1 MTHRIAFMQPDK
13 QEAGMSKAIVGSSTP
28 QVTAREKVMGRARYA
43 GDIKLPGMLHAK
55 VLRSPHPH
63 ARIVRIDT
71 AAAKALPGVKLV
83 VTGQDVPTR
92 NWGPHRKEQRILACG
107 VVRHVG
113 EEVAAVVAVSEE
125 IARDALDLVRI
136 EYEAQPAL
144 LTPAAALAEGAP
156 EIHAGTRN
164 IGHEMHIV
172 RGDVDAAFE
181 ACAAVY
187 EATYDMH
194 SQYPGYLEPMASV
207 AAQDGNGRLTLWAS
221 TQSVFLARA
230 RLAEALDRPVS
241 TIRVVQATTGGGFG
255 AKIVEENNSLICA
268 FLASRLE
275 RPVRLVNNRL
285 EDFQGARA
293 SVPMKV
299 WLRMGL
305 SADGVILAKDVRI
318 TAECGVYSGL
328 AGDVMHVTVMRSDN
342 MHRVQN
348 VRSHAVMAYTNNP
361 PRGAFR
367 GFGGQQMQFPLNCH
381 LTVLAGMVGM
391 DPVEVHKRN
400 AIGAGET
407 SVHGWKISSTGMAEC
422 LDMTRKAIGW
432 DEKRAAPRSTGTRR
446 RGVGIAAAMHVS
458 GNRTLGNWDGSTIL
472 LKVNEDGRVM
482 LQTSECDMGQGANT
496 MLSKICAQELGI
508 PLSHITVM
516 APDTDTAPFC
526 LGSLASRVT
535 IIAGNAVLRAAREAR
550 QKLLALAA
558 EKLGVDAEQ
567 LEIADGRIAAPD
579 QPDKSATLAEIARLH
594 IFRHGGE
601 GIHVRATYD
610 APTVMHDADYYGNVA
625 PAHSFAAQA
634 VEVEVDTSTGQVT
647 VIDSFVADD
656 CGKAINPLAVH
667 GQTHGATVQAIGWT
681 LYENLQYEDGRL
693 MNGNFADYT
702 MPTADAVPMLR
713 TDVVES
719 NDPNGPYGA
728 KGASET
734 AILPGAAAIA
744 NAVFDA
750 VGVRIQSLPITP
762 EKVLAGLREL
772 KQKEAAH
779 A

>member
-1 MTHRIAFMQPDK
+1 
-13 QEAGMSKAIVGSSTP
+13 MSRAIVGTSTP
-28 QVTAREKVMGRARYA
+28 QVTAREKVMGRAQYA
-43 GDIKLPGMLHAK
+43 GDLKLPGMLHAK

-71 AAAKALPGVKLV
+71 AAARALPGVKLV
-83 VTGQDVPTR
+83 VTGYDVPAR
-92 NWGPHRKEQRILACG
+92 HWGPHRKEQRILARG

-125 IARDALDLVRI
+125 IARDALDLVRV
-136 EYEAQPAL
+136 EYETLPAL
-144 LTPAAALAEGAP
+144 LTPAAALAAGAP
-156 EIHAGTRN
+156 EIHAGTGN
-164 IGHEMHIV
+164 IGHEMRIE
-172 RGDVDAAFE
+172 RGDVEAAFA

-207 AAQDGNGRLTLWAS
+207 AAQDGNGRLTVWAS

-293 SVPMKV
+293 SVPMQV
-299 WLRMGL
+299 WLRLGVD
-305 SADGVILAKDVRI
+305 ADGVILAKDVRI
-318 TAECGVYSGL
+318 TAECGAYSGL
-328 AGDVMHVTVMRSDN
+328 AGDVMHVTAMRSDN
-342 MHRVQN
+342 MHRLHN
-348 VRSHAVMAYTNNP
+348 VRSHAVLAYTNNP

-381 LTVLAGMVGM
+381 LTVLAGMLGI
-391 DPVEVHKRN
+391 DPIEVHKRN

-422 LDMTRKAIGW
+422 LDMTRRAIGW
-432 DEKRAAPRSTGTRR
+432 DNKRSAPRGTGTRR

-472 LKVNEDGRVM
+472 LKMNEDGRVM

-496 MLSKICAQELGI
+496 MLSQICAQELGI
-508 PLSHITVM
+508 PLSHVTVM

-535 IIAGNAVLRAAREAR
+535 IISGNAVLRAAREAR

-558 EKLGVDAEQ
+558 EKLGVDAQQ
-567 LEIADGRIAAPD
+567 LVIADGRIAVPD

-634 VEVEVDTSTGQVT
+634 VEVEVDTCTGQVT

-667 GQTHGATVQAIGWT
+667 GQTPGATVQAIGWA
-681 LYENLQYEDGRL
+681 LYEHLQYEDGRL

-762 EKVLAGLREL
+762 EKVLAGLRALRET
-772 KQKEAAH
+772 EAAH

>member
-1 MTHRIAFMQPDK
+1 
-13 QEAGMSKAIVGSSTP
+13 MSKAIVGSSTA
-28 QVTAREKVMGRARYA
+28 QVTAREKVMGRAQYA

-63 ARIVRIDT
+63 ARIVRIDIS
-71 AAAKALPGVKLV
+71 AAKALPGVKLV

-125 IARDALDLVRI
+125 IARDALDLIRI
-136 EYEAQPAL
+136 EYEALPAL

-156 EIHAGTRN
+156 EIHAGTHN

-172 RGDVDAAFE
+172 RGDVDTAFE

-255 AKIVEENNSLICA
+255 GKIVEENNSLICA

-293 SVPMKV
+293 SVPMRV

-318 TAECGVYSGL
+318 TAECGAYSGL
-328 AGDVMHVTVMRSDN
+328 AGDVMHVTAMRSDN

-381 LTVLAGMVGM
+381 LTVLAGMLGI
-391 DPVEVHKRN
+391 DPIEVHKRN

-422 LDMTRKAIGW
+422 LDMTRQAIGW
-432 DEKRAAPRSTGTRR
+432 DAKRAAPRGTGTRR

-458 GNRTLGNWDGSTIL
+458 GNRTLGNWDGSTVL

-496 MLSKICAQELGI
+496 MLSQICAQELGI
-508 PLSHITVM
+508 PLSHVTVM

-558 EKLGVDAEQ
+558 EKLGVDAAQ
-567 LEIADGRIAAPD
+567 LVIADGRIAAPG
-579 QPDKSATLAEIARLH
+579 QPDKSAMLAEIARLH

-625 PAHSFAAQA
+625 PAHSFAVQA

-647 VIDSFVADD
+647 VVDSFVADD

-772 KQKEAAH
+772 KEKEDAH

>member
-1 MTHRIAFMQPDK
+1 
-13 QEAGMSKAIVGSSTP
+13 MSKAIVGSSTP
-28 QVTAREKVMGRARYA
+28 QVTAREKVMGRAQYA

-55 VLRSPHPH
+55 VMRSPHPH

-71 AAAKALPGVKLV
+71 SAAKALPGVKLV

-136 EYEAQPAL
+136 EYEALPAL
-144 LTPAAALAEGAP
+144 LTPAAALADGAP

-285 EDFQGARA
+285 EDFHGARA

-318 TAECGVYSGL
+318 TAECGAYSGL
-328 AGDVMHVTVMRSDN
+328 AGDVMHVTAMRSDN

-432 DEKRAAPRSTGTRR
+432 DEKRAAPRGTGTRR

-472 LKVNEDGRVM
+472 LKVNEDGRAM

-496 MLSKICAQELGI
+496 MLSQICAQELGV
-508 PLSHITVM
+508 PLSHVTVM

-567 LEIADGRIAAPD
+567 LEIADGRIAAPG

-634 VEVEVDTSTGQVT
+634 VEVEVDTGTGQVT

>member
-1 MTHRIAFMQPDK
+1 
-13 QEAGMSKAIVGSSTP
+13 MSKAIVGSSTP
-28 QVTAREKVMGRARYA
+28 QVTAREKVMGRAQYA

-71 AAAKALPGVKLV
+71 SAAKALPGVKLV
-83 VTGQDVPTR
+83 VTGHDVPAR

-136 EYEAQPAL
+136 EYEALPAL
-144 LTPAAALAEGAP
+144 LTPEAALADGAP

-181 ACAAVY
+181 ACAAVH

-318 TAECGVYSGL
+318 TAECGAYSGL
-328 AGDVMHVTVMRSDN
+328 AGDVMHVTAMRSDN

-381 LTVLAGMVGM
+381 LTVLAGMLGM

-422 LDMTRKAIGW
+422 LEMTRKAIGW
-432 DEKRAAPRSTGTRR
+432 DEKRAAPRGTGTRR

-472 LKVNEDGRVM
+472 LKINEDGRAM

-496 MLSKICAQELGI
+496 MLSQICAQELGI
-508 PLSHITVM
+508 PLSHVTVM

-535 IIAGNAVLRAAREAR
+535 IIAGNALLRAAREAR

-567 LEIADGRIAAPD
+567 LAIADGRIAAPG

-681 LYENLQYEDGRL
+681 LYENPQYEDGRL

-772 KQKEAAH
+772 KQKEAVH

>member
-1 MTHRIAFMQPDK
+1 
-13 QEAGMSKAIVGSSTP
+13 MSKAIVGSSTP
-28 QVTAREKVMGRARYA
+28 QVTAREKVMGRAQYA

-71 AAAKALPGVKLV
+71 SAAKALPGVKLV
-83 VTGQDVPTR
+83 VTGHDVPAR

-136 EYEAQPAL
+136 EYEALPAL
-144 LTPAAALAEGAP
+144 LTPEAALADGAP

-181 ACAAVY
+181 ACAAVH

-318 TAECGVYSGL
+318 TAECGAYSGL
-328 AGDVMHVTVMRSDN
+328 AGDVMHVTAMRSDN

-381 LTVLAGMVGM
+381 LTVLAGMLGM

-422 LDMTRKAIGW
+422 LEMTRKAIGW
-432 DEKRAAPRSTGTRR
+432 DEKRAAPRGTGTRR

-472 LKVNEDGRVM
+472 LKINEDGRAM

-496 MLSKICAQELGI
+496 MLSQICAQELGI
-508 PLSHITVM
+508 PLSHVTVM

-535 IIAGNAVLRAAREAR
+535 IIAGNALLRAAREAR

-567 LEIADGRIAAPD
+567 LAIADGRIAAPG

-772 KQKEAAH
+772 KQKEAVH

>member
-1 MTHRIAFMQPDK
+1 MI
-13 QEAGMSKAIVGSSTP
+13 KALVGTSTP
-28 QVTAREKVMGRARYA
+28 QVTAREKVMGRAQYA
-43 GDIKLPGMLHAK
+43 GDIKLPGMLHAR

-63 ARIVRIDT
+63 ARIVSIDT
-71 AAAKALPGVKLV
+71 SAAKALPGVKLV
-83 VTGQDVPTR
+83 VTGRDTPAR
-92 NWGPHRKEQRILACG
+92 LWGPHRKEHRILATG

-125 IARDALDLVRI
+125 IARDALDLIRI
-136 EYEAQPAL
+136 EYEALPAV
-144 LTPAAALAEGAP
+144 LTPDAALAEGAP

-164 IGHEMHIV
+164 IGHEMRIE
-172 RGDVDAAFE
+172 RGDVEAGFAA
-181 ACAAVY
+181 AAAVY
-187 EATYDMH
+187 EATYEMH

-207 AAQDGNGRLTLWAS
+207 AAQDGNGRLTVWAS

-230 RLAEALDRPVS
+230 RMAEALDRPAS

-268 FLASRLE
+268 FLASRLD
-275 RPVRLVNNRL
+275 RPVRLVNSRL

-293 SVPMKV
+293 SVPAKV

-305 SADGVILAKDVRI
+305 SADGMIVAKDVRI
-318 TAECGVYSGL
+318 VAECGAYSGL
-328 AGDVMHVTVMRSDN
+328 AGDVMHVTAMRSDN
-342 MHRVQN
+342 MHRVRN
-348 VRSHAVMAYTNNP
+348 VRSHAVLAYTNNP

-381 LTVLAGMVGM
+381 LTVLASMVGI

-400 AIGAGET
+400 AIRTGDT
-407 SVHGWKISSTGMAEC
+407 SVHGWKIGSTGMVEC
-422 LDMTRKAIGW
+422 LDMTRAAIGW
-432 DEKRAAPRSTGTRR
+432 DAKRAAPRGTGTRR

-472 LKVNEDGRVM
+472 LKLNEDGRVM
-482 LQTSECDMGQGANT
+482 LQTSECDVGQGANT
-496 MLSKICAQELGI
+496 MLSQICAQELGI
-508 PLSHITVM
+508 PLSHVTVM
-516 APDTDTAPFC
+516 APDTDSAPFC

-535 IIAGNAVLRAAREAR
+535 IIAGNTVLRAAREAR
-550 QKLLALAA
+550 EKLLALAA
-558 EKLGVDAEQ
+558 EKLGVEADE
-567 LEIADGRIAAPD
+567 LVIADGRVSAAG

-610 APTVMHDADYYGNVA
+610 APTVMHDANYYGNIA
-625 PAHSFAAQA
+625 PAYSFAAQA
-634 VEVEVDTSTGQVT
+634 VEVEVDTQTGQVT

-681 LYENLQYEDGRL
+681 LYENLHYEDGRL

-744 NAVFDA
+744 NAVHDA
-750 VGVRIQSLPITP
+750 IGIRIHSLPITP
-762 EKVLAGLREL
+762 EMVLAALREQN
-772 KQKEAAH
+772 QKEAAH

>member
-1 MTHRIAFMQPDK
+1 MQTDK
-13 QEAGMSKAIVGSSTP
+13 QEAGMSKAIVGTSTP
-28 QVTAREKVMGRARYA
+28 QVTAREKVMGRAQYA
-43 GDIKLPGMLHAK
+43 GDIRLPGMLHAK

-63 ARIVRIDT
+63 ARIVNIDT
-71 AAAKALPGVKLV
+71 SAAKALQGVKLV
-83 VTGQDVPTR
+83 VSGHDVPTR

-125 IARDALDLVRI
+125 IARDALDLIRV
-136 EYEAQPAL
+136 EYEPLPAL
-144 LTPAAALAEGAP
+144 LTPEAALAEGAP

-164 IGHEMHIV
+164 IGHDMRIV
-172 RGDVDAAFE
+172 RGDVDAGFA
-181 ACAAVY
+181 AAAAVY

-241 TIRVVQATTGGGFG
+241 SIRVVQATTGGGFG

-275 RPVRLVNNRL
+275 RPVRLVNSRL

-299 WLRMGL
+299 WLRIGL
-305 SADGVILAKDVRI
+305 SADGVIVAKDVRI
-318 TAECGVYSGL
+318 VAECGAYSGL
-328 AGDVMHVTVMRSDN
+328 AGDVMHVTAMRSDN
-342 MHRVQN
+342 MHRLQN

-381 LTVLAGMVGM
+381 LTVLAGMIGM

-432 DEKRAAPRSTGTRR
+432 DQKRAAARGTGTRR

-472 LKVNEDGRVM
+472 LKMNEDGRVM

-496 MLSKICAQELGI
+496 MLSQICAQELGI
-508 PLSHITVM
+508 PLSHVTVT

-535 IIAGNAVLRAAREAR
+535 IISGNAVLRAAREAR
-550 QKLLALAA
+550 EKLVALAA
-558 EKLGVDAEQ
+558 EKLCVEAEA
-567 LEIADGRIAAPD
+567 LVIADGRIGVPD
-579 QPDKSATLAEIARLH
+579 QPGKSATLAEIARLH

-719 NDPNGPYGA
+719 NDPHGPYGA

-744 NAVFDA
+744 NAVYDA

-762 EKVLAGLREL
+762 EKVLAGLRALQEE
-772 KQKEAAH
+772 EAGH

>member
-1 MTHRIAFMQPDK
+1 
-13 QEAGMSKAIVGSSTP
+13 MSKAIVGSSTP
-28 QVTAREKVMGRARYA
+28 QVTAREKVMGRAQYA

-71 AAAKALPGVKLV
+71 SAAKALPGVKLV
-83 VTGQDVPTR
+83 VTGHDVPAR

-136 EYEAQPAL
+136 EYQALPAL
-144 LTPAAALAEGAP
+144 LTPEAALADGAP

-181 ACAAVY
+181 ACAAVH

-230 RLAEALDRPVS
+230 RLAEALNRPVS

-318 TAECGVYSGL
+318 TAECGAYSGL
-328 AGDVMHVTVMRSDN
+328 AGDVMHVTAMRSDN

-381 LTVLAGMVGM
+381 LTVLAGMLGM

-432 DEKRAAPRSTGTRR
+432 DEKRAAPRGTGTRR

-472 LKVNEDGRVM
+472 LKINEDGRAM

-496 MLSKICAQELGI
+496 MLSQICAQELGI
-508 PLSHITVM
+508 PLSHVTVM

-567 LEIADGRIAAPD
+567 LAIADGRIAAPGR
-579 QPDKSATLAEIARLH
+579 PDKSATLAEIARLH

-634 VEVEVDTSTGQVT
+634 VEVEVDTGTGQVT

-772 KQKEAAH
+772 KQKDAVH

>member
-1 MTHRIAFMQPDK
+1 
-13 QEAGMSKAIVGSSTP
+13 MSKAIVGTSTP
-28 QVTAREKVMGRARYA
+28 QVTAREKVMGRAQYA
-43 GDIKLPGMLHAK
+43 GDLKLPGMLHAK

-83 VTGQDVPTR
+83 ATGYDVPAR
-92 NWGPHRKEQRILACG
+92 HWGPHRKEQRILACG

-113 EEVAAVVAVSEE
+113 EEVAAVVAASEE
-125 IARDALDLVRI
+125 IARDALDLIHV
-136 EYEAQPAL
+136 EYEVLPAL

-156 EIHAGTRN
+156 EIHTGTRN
-164 IGHEMHIV
+164 IGHEMRIV
-172 RGDVDAAFE
+172 RGDVDAAFA

-207 AAQDGNGRLTLWAS
+207 AAQDGNGRLTVWAS

-241 TIRVVQATTGGGFG
+241 TLRVVQATTGGGFG

-268 FLASRLE
+268 YLASRLE

-293 SVPMKV
+293 SVPMQV
-299 WLRMGL
+299 WLRLGL

-318 TAECGVYSGL
+318 TAECGAYSGL
-328 AGDVMHVTVMRSDN
+328 AGDVMHVTAMRSDN
-342 MHRVQN
+342 MHRIQN

-381 LTVLAGMVGM
+381 LTVLAGMLGI
-391 DPVEVHKRN
+391 DPIEVHKRN

-422 LDMTRKAIGW
+422 LDMTRRAIGW
-432 DEKRAAPRSTGTRR
+432 DEKRAVPRGTGTRR

-458 GNRTLGNWDGSTIL
+458 GNRTLGNWDGATIL
-472 LKVNEDGRVM
+472 LKMNEDGRVM

-496 MLSKICAQELGI
+496 MLSQICAQELGI
-508 PLSHITVM
+508 PLSHVTVM

-535 IIAGNAVLRAAREAR
+535 IVSGNAVLRAAREAR

-558 EKLGVDAEQ
+558 EKLGVDAQQ
-567 LEIADGRIAAPD
+567 LVIADGRIGVPG
-579 QPDKSATLAEIARLH
+579 QPGQSATLAEIARLH

-601 GIHVRATYD
+601 GIHVRASYD

-634 VEVEVDTSTGQVT
+634 VQVEVDTSTGQVT

-762 EKVLAGLREL
+762 EKVLAALREL
-772 KQKEAAH
+772 NDKEAAR

>member
-1 MTHRIAFMQPDK
+1 
-13 QEAGMSKAIVGSSTP
+13 MSKAIVGSSTP
-28 QVTAREKVMGRARYA
+28 QVTAREKVMGRAQYA

-83 VTGQDVPTR
+83 VTGQDVPAR

-136 EYEAQPAL
+136 EYEALPAL

-164 IGHEMHIV
+164 IGHEMHIA

-293 SVPMKV
+293 SVPMRV

-318 TAECGVYSGL
+318 TAECGAYSGL
-328 AGDVMHVTVMRSDN
+328 AGDVMHVTAMRSDN

-381 LTVLAGMVGM
+381 LTVLAGMLGI

-432 DEKRAAPRSTGTRR
+432 DEKRAAPRGTGTRR

-496 MLSKICAQELGI
+496 MLSQICAQELGI
-508 PLSHITVM
+508 PLSHVTVM

-550 QKLLALAA
+550 QKLLVLAA

-567 LEIADGRIAAPD
+567 LAIADGRIAAPG

-667 GQTHGATVQAIGWT
+667 GQTHGATVQAIGWA

>member
-1 MTHRIAFMQPDK
+1 
-13 QEAGMSKAIVGSSTP
+13 MSKAIVGSATA
-28 QVTAREKVMGRARYA
+28 QVTAREKVMGRAQYA

-71 AAAKALPGVKLV
+71 TAARALPGVKLMA
-83 VTGQDVPTR
+83 TGQDVPTR

-125 IARDALDLVRI
+125 IARDALDLIRI
-136 EYEAQPAL
+136 EYEVLPAL

-156 EIHAGTRN
+156 ELHAGTHN

-172 RGDVDAAFE
+172 RGDVDGAFE

-268 FLASRLE
+268 YLASRLE

-285 EDFQGARA
+285 EDFQAARA
-293 SVPMKV
+293 SVPMQV

-318 TAECGVYSGL
+318 TAECGAYSGL
-328 AGDVMHVTVMRSDN
+328 AGDVMHVTAMRSDN

-381 LTVLAGMVGM
+381 LTVLAGMLGI
-391 DPVEVHKRN
+391 DPIEVHKRN

-422 LDMTRKAIGW
+422 LDMTRQAIGW
-432 DEKRAAPRSTGTRR
+432 DAKRAAPRGTGTRR

-496 MLSKICAQELGI
+496 MLSQICAQELGI
-508 PLSHITVM
+508 PLSHVTVM

-558 EKLGVDAEQ
+558 EKLGADAAQ
-567 LEIADGRIAAPD
+567 LVIADGRIAAPG

-610 APTVMHDADYYGNVA
+610 APTVMHDANYYGNVA
-625 PAHSFAAQA
+625 PAHSFAVQA

-647 VIDSFVADD
+647 VVDSFVADD

-772 KQKEAAH
+772 KEKEDAH

>member
-1 MTHRIAFMQPDK
+1 
-13 QEAGMSKAIVGSSTP
+13 MSKAIVGSSTP
-28 QVTAREKVMGRARYA
+28 QVTAREKVMGRAQYA

-63 ARIVRIDT
+63 ARIVRIDI

-136 EYEAQPAL
+136 EYEALPAL
-144 LTPAAALAEGAP
+144 LSPAAALADGAP

-172 RGDVDAAFE
+172 RGDVDAAFD

-285 EDFQGARA
+285 EDFQSARA
-293 SVPMKV
+293 SVPMQV

-318 TAECGVYSGL
+318 TAECGAYSGL
-328 AGDVMHVTVMRSDN
+328 AGDVVHVTAMRSDN

-381 LTVLAGMVGM
+381 LTVLAGMIGM

-432 DEKRAAPRSTGTRR
+432 DEKRAAPRGTGTRR

-472 LKVNEDGRVM
+472 LKVNEDGRAM

-496 MLSKICAQELGI
+496 MLSQICAQELGI
-508 PLSHITVM
+508 PLSHVTVM

-567 LEIADGRIAAPD
+567 LEIADGRIAVPG
-579 QPDKSATLAEIARLH
+579 QPDKPATLAEIARLH

>member
-1 MTHRIAFMQPDK
+1 
-13 QEAGMSKAIVGSSTP
+13 MSRAIVGTSTP
-28 QVTAREKVMGRARYA
+28 QVTAREKVMGRAQYA

-83 VTGQDVPTR
+83 VTGYDVPAR

-113 EEVAAVVAVSEE
+113 EEVAAVVALSEE
-125 IARDALDLVRI
+125 IARDALDLIRV
-136 EYEAQPAL
+136 EYEPLPAL

-164 IGHEMHIV
+164 IGHEMRIE
-172 RGDVDAAFE
+172 RGDVEAAFA

-187 EATYDMH
+187 EATYEMH

-293 SVPMKV
+293 SVPMQV
-299 WLRMGL
+299 WLRLGL
-305 SADGVILAKDVRI
+305 AADGVILAKDVRI
-318 TAECGVYSGL
+318 TAECGAYSGL
-328 AGDVMHVTVMRSDN
+328 AGDVMHVTAMRSDN
-342 MHRVQN
+342 MHRLHN

-381 LTVLAGMVGM
+381 LTVLAGMLGI
-391 DPVEVHKRN
+391 DPIEVHKRN

-422 LDMTRKAIGW
+422 LDMTRRAIGW
-432 DEKRAAPRSTGTRR
+432 DDKRAAPRGTGTRR

-472 LKVNEDGRVM
+472 LKMNEDGRVM

-496 MLSKICAQELGI
+496 MLSQICAQELGI
-508 PLSHITVM
+508 PLAHVTVM

-535 IIAGNAVLRAAREAR
+535 IISGNAVLRAAREAR
-550 QKLLALAA
+550 HKLLALAA
-558 EKLGVDAEQ
+558 EKLGVEARQ
-567 LEIADGRIAAPD
+567 LVIADGRIAVAD
-579 QPDKSATLAEIARLH
+579 QPGKSATLAEIARLH

-601 GIHVRATYD
+601 GIHVRASYD

-634 VEVEVDTSTGQVT
+634 VEVEVDTCTGQVT

-681 LYENLQYEDGRL
+681 LYEHLQYEDGRL

-762 EKVLAGLREL
+762 EKVLAGLRALNE
-772 KQKEAAH
+772 KEAAR

>member
-1 MTHRIAFMQPDK
+1 
-13 QEAGMSKAIVGSSTP
+13 MSKAIVGSSTP
-28 QVTAREKVMGRARYA
+28 QVTAREKVMGRAQYA

-71 AAAKALPGVKLV
+71 SAAKALPGVKLV
-83 VTGQDVPTR
+83 VTGHDVPAR

-136 EYEAQPAL
+136 EYEALPAL
-144 LTPAAALAEGAP
+144 LTPEAALADGAP

-181 ACAAVY
+181 ACAAVH

-318 TAECGVYSGL
+318 TAECGAYSGL
-328 AGDVMHVTVMRSDN
+328 AGDVMHVTAMRSDN

-381 LTVLAGMVGM
+381 LTVLAGMLGM

-432 DEKRAAPRSTGTRR
+432 DEKRAAPRGTGTRR

-472 LKVNEDGRVM
+472 LKINEDGRAM

-496 MLSKICAQELGI
+496 MLSQICAQELGI
-508 PLSHITVM
+508 PLSHVTVM

-535 IIAGNAVLRAAREAR
+535 IIAGNALLRAAREAR

-567 LEIADGRIAAPD
+567 LAIADGRIAAPG

-772 KQKEAAH
+772 KQKEAVH

>member
-1 MTHRIAFMQPDK
+1 
-13 QEAGMSKAIVGSSTP
+13 MSKAIVGSSTP
-28 QVTAREKVMGRARYA
+28 QVTAREKVMGRAQYA

-71 AAAKALPGVKLV
+71 SAAKALPGVKLV
-83 VTGQDVPTR
+83 VTGHDVPAR

-136 EYEAQPAL
+136 EYEALPAL
-144 LTPAAALAEGAP
+144 LTPEAALADGAP

-181 ACAAVY
+181 ACAAVH

-318 TAECGVYSGL
+318 AAECGAYSGL
-328 AGDVMHVTVMRSDN
+328 AGDVMHVTAMRSDN

-381 LTVLAGMVGM
+381 LTVLAGMLGM

-422 LDMTRKAIGW
+422 LEMTRKAIGW
-432 DEKRAAPRSTGTRR
+432 DEKRAAPRGTGTRR

-472 LKVNEDGRVM
+472 LKINEDGRAM

-496 MLSKICAQELGI
+496 MLSQICAQELGI
-508 PLSHITVM
+508 PLSHVTVM

-535 IIAGNAVLRAAREAR
+535 IIAGNALLRAAREAR

-567 LEIADGRIAAPD
+567 LEIADGRIAAPG

-634 VEVEVDTSTGQVT
+634 VEVEVDTGTGQVT

-772 KQKEAAH
+772 KQKEAVH

>member
-1 MTHRIAFMQPDK
+1 
-13 QEAGMSKAIVGSSTP
+13 MSRAIVGTSTP
-28 QVTAREKVMGRARYA
+28 QVTAREKVMGRAQYA

-83 VTGQDVPTR
+83 ATGHDVPAR
-92 NWGPHRKEQRILACG
+92 HWGPHRKEQHILACG

-125 IARDALDLVRI
+125 IARDALDLIQV
-136 EYEAQPAL
+136 EYEPLPAL
-144 LTPAAALAEGAP
+144 LTPAAALAGGAP
-156 EIHAGTRN
+156 EIHAGTGN
-164 IGHEMHIV
+164 IGHEMRIE
-172 RGDVDAAFE
+172 RGDVEAAF
-181 ACAAVY
+181 ASCAAVY

-275 RPVRLVNNRL
+275 RPVRLANNRL

-293 SVPMKV
+293 SVPMQV
-299 WLRMGL
+299 WLRLGL

-318 TAECGVYSGL
+318 TAECGAYSGL
-328 AGDVMHVTVMRSDN
+328 AGDVMHVTAMRSDN
-342 MHRVQN
+342 MHRVRN

-381 LTVLAGMVGM
+381 LTVLAGMLGI
-391 DPVEVHKRN
+391 DPIEVHRRN

-422 LDMTRKAIGW
+422 LDMTRRAIGW
-432 DEKRAAPRSTGTRR
+432 DEKRAAPRGTGTRR

-472 LKVNEDGRVM
+472 LKMNEDGRVM

-496 MLSKICAQELGI
+496 MLSQICAQELGI
-508 PLSHITVM
+508 PLSHVTVM

-535 IIAGNAVLRAAREAR
+535 IISGNAVLRAAREAR

-558 EKLGVDAEQ
+558 EKLGVDMRQ
-567 LEIADGRIAAPD
+567 LVIADGRIAVPD
-579 QPDKSATLAEIARLH
+579 QPDRSATLAEIARLH

-601 GIHVRATYD
+601 GIHVRASYD

-634 VEVEVDTSTGQVT
+634 VEVEVDTCTGQVS

-681 LYENLQYEDGRL
+681 LYEHLQYEDGRL

-750 VGVRIQSLPITP
+750 VGVRIRSLPITP
-762 EKVLAGLREL
+762 EKVLAALRAL
-772 KQKEAAH
+772 KEEEATH

>member
-1 MTHRIAFMQPDK
+1 
-13 QEAGMSKAIVGSSTP
+13 MSKAIVGSSTP
-28 QVTAREKVMGRARYA
+28 QVTAREKVMGRAQYA

-83 VTGQDVPTR
+83 MTGHDVPAR

-136 EYEAQPAL
+136 EYEALPAL
-144 LTPAAALAEGAP
+144 LTPAAALADGAP

-164 IGHEMHIV
+164 IGHEMRIV
-172 RGDVDAAFE
+172 RGDVDAAFD

-285 EDFQGARA
+285 DDFQGARA

-318 TAECGVYSGL
+318 TAECGAYSGL
-328 AGDVMHVTVMRSDN
+328 AGDVMHVTAMRSDN

-381 LTVLAGMVGM
+381 LTVLARMVGM

-432 DEKRAAPRSTGTRR
+432 DEKRAAPRGTGTRR

-472 LKVNEDGRVM
+472 LKVNEDGRAM

-496 MLSKICAQELGI
+496 MLSQICAQELGV
-508 PLSHITVM
+508 PLSHVTVM

-567 LEIADGRIAAPD
+567 LEIADGRIAAPG

-634 VEVEVDTSTGQVT
+634 VEVEVDTGTGQVT

>member
-1 MTHRIAFMQPDK
+1 
-13 QEAGMSKAIVGSSTP
+13 MSKAIVGSSTP
-28 QVTAREKVMGRARYA
+28 QVTAREKVMGRAQYA

-55 VLRSPHPH
+55 VMRSPHPH

-71 AAAKALPGVKLV
+71 SAAKALPGVKLV

-136 EYEAQPAL
+136 EYEALPAL
-144 LTPAAALAEGAP
+144 LTPAAALADGAP

-285 EDFQGARA
+285 EDFHGARA

-318 TAECGVYSGL
+318 TAECGAYSGL
-328 AGDVMHVTVMRSDN
+328 AGDVMHVTAMRSDN

-432 DEKRAAPRSTGTRR
+432 DEKRAAPRGTGTRR

-472 LKVNEDGRVM
+472 LKVNEDGRAM

-496 MLSKICAQELGI
+496 LLSQICAQELGV
-508 PLSHITVM
+508 PLSHVTVM

-567 LEIADGRIAAPD
+567 LEIADGRIAAPG

-634 VEVEVDTSTGQVT
+634 VEVEVDTGTGQVT

>member
-1 MTHRIAFMQPDK
+1 
-13 QEAGMSKAIVGSSTP
+13 MSRAIVGTSTP
-28 QVTAREKVMGRARYA
+28 QVTAREKVMGRAQYA

-71 AAAKALPGVKLV
+71 AAASALPGVKLV
-83 VTGQDVPTR
+83 ATGYDVPAR
-92 NWGPHRKEQRILACG
+92 HWGPHRKEQRILACG

-113 EEVAAVVAVSEE
+113 EEVAAVVALSEE
-125 IARDALDLVRI
+125 IARDALDLIRV
-136 EYEAQPAL
+136 EYEPLPAL
-144 LTPAAALAEGAP
+144 LTPAAALAAGAP

-164 IGHEMHIV
+164 IGHEMRIE
-172 RGDVDAAFE
+172 RGDVEAAFA

-187 EATYDMH
+187 EATYEMH

-207 AAQDGNGRLTLWAS
+207 AAQDGNGRLTVWAS

-293 SVPMKV
+293 SVPMQV
-299 WLRMGL
+299 WLRLGVD
-305 SADGVILAKDVRI
+305 ADGVILAKDVRI
-318 TAECGVYSGL
+318 TAECGAYSGL
-328 AGDVMHVTVMRSDN
+328 AGDVMHVTAMRSDN
-342 MHRVQN
+342 MHRLHN
-348 VRSHAVMAYTNNP
+348 VRSHAVLAYTNNP

-381 LTVLAGMVGM
+381 LTVLAGMLGI
-391 DPVEVHKRN
+391 DPIELHKRN

-422 LDMTRKAIGW
+422 LDMTRRAIGW
-432 DEKRAAPRSTGTRR
+432 DEKRAAPRGTGTRR

-472 LKVNEDGRVM
+472 LKMNEDGRVM

-496 MLSKICAQELGI
+496 MLSQICAQELGI
-508 PLSHITVM
+508 PLSHVTVM

-535 IIAGNAVLRAAREAR
+535 IISGNAVLRAAREAR

-558 EKLGVDAEQ
+558 EKLGVDARQ
-567 LEIADGRIAAPD
+567 LVIADGRIAVPD

-601 GIHVRATYD
+601 GIHVRASYD

-634 VEVEVDTSTGQVT
+634 VEVEVDIRTGQVT

-681 LYENLQYEDGRL
+681 LYEHLQYEDGRL

-762 EKVLAGLREL
+762 EKVLAGLRALRET
-772 KQKEAAH
+772 EAAH

>member
-1 MTHRIAFMQPDK
+1 
-13 QEAGMSKAIVGSSTP
+13 MSKAIVGSATP
-28 QVTAREKVMGRARYA
+28 QVTAREKVMGRAQYA
-43 GDIKLPGMLHAK
+43 GDIKLPGMLHAR

-71 AAAKALPGVKLV
+71 AAARALPGVKLV

-125 IARDALDLVRI
+125 IARDALDLIRI
-136 EYEAQPAL
+136 EYEALPAL

-293 SVPMKV
+293 SVPMQV

-318 TAECGVYSGL
+318 TAECGAYSGL
-328 AGDVMHVTVMRSDN
+328 AGDVMHVTAMRSDN

-381 LTVLAGMVGM
+381 LTVLAGMLGI
-391 DPVEVHKRN
+391 DPIEVHKRN

-407 SVHGWKISSTGMAEC
+407 SVHGWKISSTGMVEC
-422 LDMTRKAIGW
+422 LDMTRRAIDW
-432 DEKRAAPRSTGTRR
+432 DARRAAPRGTGTRR

-496 MLSKICAQELGI
+496 MLSQICAQELDI
-508 PLSHITVM
+508 PLSHVTVM

-526 LGSLASRVT
+526 LGALASRVT

-567 LEIADGRIAAPD
+567 LVIADGRIAARG

-610 APTVMHDADYYGNVA
+610 APTVMHDANYYGNVA

-667 GQTHGATVQAIGWT
+667 GQTHGATVQAIGWA

-772 KQKEAAH
+772 KEKEGAH

>member
-1 MTHRIAFMQPDK
+1 
-13 QEAGMSKAIVGSSTP
+13 MSKAIVGSSTP
-28 QVTAREKVMGRARYA
+28 QVTAREKVMGRAQYA

-71 AAAKALPGVKLV
+71 SAAKALPGVKLV
-83 VTGQDVPTR
+83 VTGHDVPAR

-136 EYEAQPAL
+136 EYEALPAL
-144 LTPAAALAEGAP
+144 ADGAP

-181 ACAAVY
+181 ACAAVH

-318 TAECGVYSGL
+318 TAECGAYSGL
-328 AGDVMHVTVMRSDN
+328 AGDVMHVTAMRSDN

-381 LTVLAGMVGM
+381 LTVLAGMLGM

-422 LDMTRKAIGW
+422 LEMTRKAIGW
-432 DEKRAAPRSTGTRR
+432 DEKRAAPRGTGTRR

-472 LKVNEDGRVM
+472 LKINEDGRAM

-496 MLSKICAQELGI
+496 MLSQICAQELGI

-535 IIAGNAVLRAAREAR
+535 IIAGNALLRAAREAR

-567 LEIADGRIAAPD
+567 LAIADGRIAAPG

-772 KQKEAAH
+772 KQKEAVH

>member
-1 MTHRIAFMQPDK
+1 MNQ
-13 QEAGMSKAIVGSSTP
+13 AIVGTSTP
-28 QVTAREKVMGRARYA
+28 QVTAREKVMGRAQYA

-63 ARIVRIDT
+63 ARIIGIDT
-71 AAAKALPGVKLV
+71 SAARALPGVKLV
-83 VTGQDVPTR
+83 MTGYDVPTR
-92 NWGPHRKEQRILACG
+92 HWGPHRKEQRILACG

-113 EEVAAVVAVSEE
+113 EEVAAVVAVSDEV
-125 IARDALDLVRI
+125 ARDALDLVRV
-136 EYEAQPAL
+136 EYEPLPAL

-156 EIHAGTRN
+156 ELHAGTRN
-164 IGHEMHIV
+164 IGHEMRIE
-172 RGDVDAAFE
+172 RGDVE
-181 ACAAVY
+181 AGFAGAAAVY
-187 EATYDMH
+187 EATYEMH
-194 SQYPGYLEPMASV
+194 AQYPGYLEPMASV

-221 TQSVFLARA
+221 TQSVFLARM

-268 FLASRLE
+268 FLASRLD

-293 SVPMKV
+293 SVPMRV

-305 SADGVILAKDVRI
+305 SADGMIVAKDVRI
-318 TAECGVYSGL
+318 TAECGAYAGL
-328 AGDVMHVTVMRSDN
+328 AGDVMHVTAMRSDN
-342 MHRVQN
+342 MHCLQN
-348 VRSHAVMAYTNNP
+348 VRSHAVLAYTNNP

-367 GFGGQQMQFPLNCH
+367 GFGGQQMLFPLNCH
-381 LTVLAGMVGM
+381 LTVLAGMLGI
-391 DPVEVHKRN
+391 DPIEVHKRN
-400 AIGAGET
+400 AIPAGAT
-407 SVHGWKISSTGMAEC
+407 SVHGWKISSTGMLEC
-422 LDMTRKAIGW
+422 LEMTRKAIGW
-432 DEKRAAPRSTGTRR
+432 DQKRAASNAAARGTGTRR

-496 MLSKICAQELGI
+496 MLSQICAQELGI
-508 PLSHITVM
+508 PLSHVTVM
-516 APDTDTAPFC
+516 VPDTDTAPFC

-535 IIAGNAVLRAAREAR
+535 IIAGNAALRAAREAR

-558 EKLGVDAEQ
+558 EKLGVDPE
-567 LEIADGRIAAPD
+567 LLVIADGRISAPG

-625 PAHSFAAQA
+625 PSHSFAAQA
-634 VEVEVDTSTGQVT
+634 VEVEVDTCTGQVT

-681 LYENLQYEDGRL
+681 LYENLHYEEGRL

-762 EKVLAGLREL
+762 EKVLAGLRAL
-772 KQKEAAH
+772 QQQQGGEAAH

>member
-1 MTHRIAFMQPDK
+1 
-13 QEAGMSKAIVGSSTP
+13 MSKAIVGTSTP
-28 QVTAREKVMGRARYA
+28 QVTAREKVMGRAQYA

-63 ARIVRIDT
+63 ARIVGIDT
-71 AAAKALPGVKLV
+71 SAARALPGVKLV
-83 VTGQDVPTR
+83 VTGHDVPTR

-113 EEVAAVVAVSEE
+113 EEVAAVVAVSDEV
-125 IARDALDLVRI
+125 ARDALDLVRV
-136 EYEAQPAL
+136 EYEPLPAL

-156 EIHAGTRN
+156 ELHAGTRN
-164 IGHEMHIV
+164 IGHEMRIE
-172 RGDVDAAFE
+172 RGDVE
-181 ACAAVY
+181 AGFAEAAAVY
-187 EATYDMH
+187 EATYEMH

-221 TQSVFLARA
+221 TQSVFLARM

-268 FLASRLE
+268 FLASKLD

-293 SVPMKV
+293 SVPMRV

-305 SADGVILAKDVRI
+305 SPDGMIVAKDVRI
-318 TAECGVYSGL
+318 IAECGGYSGL
-328 AGDVMHVTVMRSDN
+328 AGDVMHVTAMRSDN
-342 MHRVQN
+342 MHPVQN

-381 LTVLAGMVGM
+381 LTVLAGMLGI
-391 DPVEVHKRN
+391 DPIEVHKRN
-400 AIGAGET
+400 AISAGAT
-407 SVHGWKISSTGMAEC
+407 SVHGWKISSTGMLEC
-422 LDMTRKAIGW
+422 LEMTRKAIGW
-432 DEKRAAPRSTGTRR
+432 DQKRATSNFAARGTGTHR

-496 MLSKICAQELGI
+496 MLSQICAQELGI
-508 PLSHITVM
+508 PLSHVTVM

-535 IIAGNAVLRAAREAR
+535 IIAGNAALRAAREAR
-550 QKLLALAA
+550 QKLLALSA
-558 EKLGVDAEQ
+558 EKLGVAAEY
-567 LEIADGRIAAPD
+567 LTIADGRIVASG

-625 PAHSFAAQA
+625 PSHSFAAHA
-634 VEVEVDTSTGQVT
+634 VEVEVDTCTGQVT
-647 VIDSFVADD
+647 VVDSFVADD

-681 LYENLQYEDGRL
+681 LYENLHYEDGRL

-762 EKVLAGLREL
+762 EKVLAGLRAL
-772 KQKEAAH
+772 QQQDGEAAH

>member
-1 MTHRIAFMQPDK
+1 MHSDK
-13 QEAGMSKAIVGSSTP
+13 QGAGMSKAIVGTSTP
-28 QVTAREKVMGRARYA
+28 QVTAREKVMGRAQYA

-55 VLRSPHPH
+55 VLRSPRPH
-63 ARIVRIDT
+63 ARIVGIDT
-71 AAAKALPGVKLV
+71 SAAKALPGVKLV
-83 VTGQDVPTR
+83 VTGHDVPTR
-92 NWGPHRKEQRILACG
+92 HWGPHRKEQRILACG

-125 IARDALDLVRI
+125 IARDALDLIRI
-136 EYEAQPAL
+136 EYAPLPAL
-144 LTPAAALAEGAP
+144 LTPEAALAEGAP
-156 EIHAGTRN
+156 ELHAGTRN
-164 IGHEMHIV
+164 IGHEMRIE
-172 RGDVDAAFE
+172 RGDVESGFAA
-181 ACAAVY
+181 AAAVY

-230 RLAEALDRPVS
+230 RLAEALDRPAS

-275 RPVRLVNNRL
+275 RPVRLVNSRL

-318 TAECGVYSGL
+318 VAECGAYSGL
-328 AGDVMHVTVMRSDN
+328 AGDVMHVTAMRSDN

-348 VRSHAVMAYTNNP
+348 VRSHAVMAYTSNP

-381 LTVLAGMVGM
+381 LTVLAGMIGM

-400 AIGAGET
+400 AIGAGEA

-432 DEKRAAPRSTGTRR
+432 DQKRAAPRGTGTRR

-496 MLSKICAQELGI
+496 MLSQICAQELNI
-508 PLSHITVM
+508 PLSHVTVM

-535 IIAGNAVLRAAREAR
+535 IISGNAVLRAAREAR
-550 QKLLALAA
+550 QKLLAVAA
-558 EKLGVDAEQ
+558 EKLGVEAER
-567 LEIADGRIAAPD
+567 LVIADGRISAPD

-625 PAHSFAAQA
+625 PAHSFAVQA
-634 VEVEVDTSTGQVT
+634 VEVEVDTGTGQVT

-772 KQKEAAH
+772 REQGAAH

>member
-1 MTHRIAFMQPDK
+1 
-13 QEAGMSKAIVGSSTP
+13 MSKAIVGSSTP
-28 QVTAREKVMGRARYA
+28 QVTAREKVMGRAQYA

-71 AAAKALPGVKLV
+71 SAAKALPGVKLV
-83 VTGQDVPTR
+83 VTGHDVPAR

-136 EYEAQPAL
+136 EYEALPAL
-144 LTPAAALAEGAP
+144 LTPEAALADGAP

-318 TAECGVYSGL
+318 AAECGAYSGL
-328 AGDVMHVTVMRSDN
+328 AGDVMHVTAMRSDN

-381 LTVLAGMVGM
+381 LTVLAGMLGM

-422 LDMTRKAIGW
+422 LEMTRKAIGW
-432 DEKRAAPRSTGTRR
+432 DEKRAAPRGTGTRR

-472 LKVNEDGRVM
+472 LKINEDGRAM

-496 MLSKICAQELGI
+496 MLSQICAQELGI
-508 PLSHITVM
+508 PLSHVTVM

-535 IIAGNAVLRAAREAR
+535 IIAGNALLRAAREAR

-567 LEIADGRIAAPD
+567 LAIADGRIAAPG

-772 KQKEAAH
+772 KQKEAVH

>member
-1 MTHRIAFMQPDK
+1 
-13 QEAGMSKAIVGSSTP
+13 MSKAIVGSSTP
-28 QVTAREKVMGRARYA
+28 QVTAREKVMGRAQYA

-55 VLRSPHPH
+55 VMRSPHPH

-71 AAAKALPGVKLV
+71 SAAKALPGVKLV

-136 EYEAQPAL
+136 EYEALPAL
-144 LTPAAALAEGAP
+144 LTPAAALADGAP

-285 EDFQGARA
+285 EDFHGARA

-318 TAECGVYSGL
+318 TAECGAYSGL
-328 AGDVMHVTVMRSDN
+328 AGDVMHVTAMRSDN

-381 LTVLAGMVGM
+381 LTVLAGMLGI

-432 DEKRAAPRSTGTRR
+432 DEKRAAPRGTGTRR

-472 LKVNEDGRVM
+472 LKVNEDGRAM

-496 MLSKICAQELGI
+496 MLSQICAQELGV
-508 PLSHITVM
+508 PLSHVTVM

-567 LEIADGRIAAPD
+567 LEIADGRIAAPG

-634 VEVEVDTSTGQVT
+634 VEVEVDTGTGQVT

-762 EKVLAGLREL
+762 EKVLAGLCEL

>member
-1 MTHRIAFMQPDK
+1 
-13 QEAGMSKAIVGSSTP
+13 MSKAIVGSSTP
-28 QVTAREKVMGRARYA
+28 QVTAREKVMGRAQYA

-71 AAAKALPGVKLV
+71 SAAKALPGVKLV
-83 VTGQDVPTR
+83 VTGQDVPAR

-136 EYEAQPAL
+136 EYEALPAL
-144 LTPAAALAEGAP
+144 LTPAAALADGAP

-230 RLAEALDRPVS
+230 RLAEALGRPVS

-293 SVPMKV
+293 SVPMRV
-299 WLRMGL
+299 WLRLGL

-318 TAECGVYSGL
+318 TAECGAYSGL
-328 AGDVMHVTVMRSDN
+328 AGDVMHVTAMRSDN

-381 LTVLAGMVGM
+381 LTVLAGMLGI

-432 DEKRAAPRSTGTRR
+432 DQKRAAPRGTGTRR

-472 LKVNEDGRVM
+472 LKLNEDGRVM

-496 MLSKICAQELGI
+496 MLSQICAQELGI
-508 PLSHITVM
+508 PLSHVTVM

-535 IIAGNAVLRAAREAR
+535 IIAGNAVLRAARQAR

-567 LEIADGRIAAPD
+567 LVIADGRIAVPG
-579 QPDKSATLAEIARLH
+579 QPGKTATLAETARLH

>member
-1 MTHRIAFMQPDK
+1 
-13 QEAGMSKAIVGSSTP
+13 MSKAIVGTSTP
-28 QVTAREKVMGRARYA
+28 QVTAREKVMGRAQYA

-63 ARIVRIDT
+63 ARIVGIDT
-71 AAAKALPGVKLV
+71 SAARALPGVRLV
-83 VTGQDVPTR
+83 VTGHDVPAR

-113 EEVAAVVAVSEE
+113 EEVAAVVAVSDEV
-125 IARDALDLVRI
+125 ARDALDLIRVD
-136 EYEAQPAL
+136 YEPLPAL

-156 EIHAGTRN
+156 ELHAGTRN
-164 IGHEMHIV
+164 IGHEMRIE
-172 RGDVDAAFE
+172 RGDVE
-181 ACAAVY
+181 AGFAVAAAVY
-187 EATYDMH
+187 EATYEMH

-221 TQSVFLARA
+221 TQSVFLARM
-230 RLAEALDRPVS
+230 RLAEALERPVS

-268 FLASRLE
+268 FLASKLD

-293 SVPMKV
+293 SVPMTV

-305 SADGVILAKDVRI
+305 SADGMIVAKDVRI
-318 TAECGVYSGL
+318 TAECGAYAGL
-328 AGDVMHVTVMRSDN
+328 AGDVMHVTAMRSDN
-342 MHRVQN
+342 MHQVQN
-348 VRSHAVMAYTNNP
+348 VRSHAVMAYTSNP

-381 LTVLAGMVGM
+381 LTVLADMLGI
-391 DPVEVHKRN
+391 DPIEVHKRN
-400 AIGAGET
+400 AIPAGAT
-407 SVHGWKISSTGMAEC
+407 SVHGWKISSTGMLEC
-422 LDMTRKAIGW
+422 LEMTRKAIGW
-432 DEKRAAPRSTGTRR
+432 DQKRSTRNCAARGTGTRR

-472 LKVNEDGRVM
+472 LKLNEDGRVM

-496 MLSKICAQELGI
+496 MLSQICAQELGI
-508 PLSHITVM
+508 PLSHVTVM
-516 APDTDTAPFC
+516 VPDTDTAPFC

-535 IIAGNAVLRAAREAR
+535 IIAGNAALRAAREAR
-550 QKLLALAA
+550 HKLLALAA
-558 EKLGVDAEQ
+558 EKLGVAAEH
-567 LEIADGRIAAPD
+567 LTIADGRIVATG

-610 APTVMHDADYYGNVA
+610 APTVMHDASYYGNVA
-625 PAHSFAAQA
+625 PSHSFAAQA
-634 VEVEVDTSTGQVT
+634 VEVEVDTCTGQVT

-667 GQTHGATVQAIGWT
+667 GQTHGATVQAIGWA
-681 LYENLQYEDGRL
+681 LYENLHYEEGRL

-762 EKVLAGLREL
+762 EKVLAGLRALQQRDAEV
-772 KQKEAAH
+772 AH